1 MNSEMWQ
8 PRCTPAICS
17 AETDRMSQSQFPLT
31 ASYGALLT
39 ELKSRIHGAQYA
51 ALRAVN
57 KELIALYWDIG
68 KVINERQEAE
78 GWGKAVVERLSADLR
93 GEFGEKSGFSG
104 RNLWYMRTFYREYSA
119 TPNLQPLAAEIAW
132 TKNTLILDRCAQ
144 PLQREFYLRAT
155 ARFGWTRRV
164 LEHQIDNQ
172 TYEKYLLNQTSF
184 DSVMSPVAAAQAKLA
199 VKDHYTFDFLELSEA
214 HEERELEAALIANVQ
229 RLLTEMGPYFTYV
242 GSQYRL
248 VVEGGDYYI
257 DLLLYHR
264 ALKSLVAVELKIGE
278 FKPEHKGKM
287 EFYLVALNEQLRL
300 PGENDAIGIII
311 CKSKKKTVVEYAL
324 KSTTQPIGIA
334 TYSLT
339 SHLPDAYRELLPD
352 EDEIRERLKQWM
364 DDVNP
369 SVRNSED

>member
-1 MNSEMWQ
+1 MTHPS
-8 PRCTPAICS
+8 
-17 AETDRMSQSQFPLT
+17 PLPL
-31 ASYGALLT
+31 AGYGSLLT
-39 ELKSRIHGAQYA
+39 ELKTRIHQAQYA

-57 KELIALYWDIG
+57 KALIALYWDIG
-68 KVINERQEAE
+68 QLIDQRQEAE
-78 GWGKAVVERLSADLR
+78 GWGKSVVERLSADLR
-93 GEFGEKSGFSG
+93 AEFGEKSGYSG
-104 RNLWYMRTFYREYSA
+104 RNLWYMRTFYREYQA
-119 TPNLQPLAAEIAW
+119 LPNLQPLAAEIAW
-132 TKNTLILDRCAQ
+132 TKNTLILDRCAD

-164 LEHQIDNQ
+164 LEHQIENQ

-184 DSVMSPVAAAQAKLA
+184 DSALPPVVAAQAKLA
-199 VKDHYTFDFLELSEA
+199 VKDHYTFDFLELSDA

-229 RLLTEMGPYFTYV
+229 RFLSEMGPHFTFV

-248 VVEGGDYYI
+248 TVEGNDYFI

-264 ALKSLVAVELKIGE
+264 TLKSLIAVELKIGE
-278 FKPEHKGKM
+278 FQPEHKGKM

-324 KSTTQPIGIA
+324 KTTNQPIGVA

-339 SHLPDAYRELLPD
+339 SHLPDAYHNILPG
-352 EDEIRERLKQWM
+352 EDEIRERLQAWTS
-364 DDVNP
+364 DLEQSPQHD
-369 SVRNSED
+369 

>member
-1 MNSEMWQ
+1 
-8 PRCTPAICS
+8 
-17 AETDRMSQSQFPLT
+17 MSDVLNGVV
-31 ASYGALLT
+31 YGTLLT
-39 ELKSRIHGAQYA
+39 ELKTRIHTAQYA

-68 KVINERQEAE
+68 KLIEERQATE

-93 GEFGEKSGFSG
+93 TEFGEKSGFSVQ
-104 RNLWYMRTFYREYSA
+104 NLWYMRKFYQEYKSLA
-119 TPNLQPLAAEIAW
+119 NLQPLAGEIAW
-132 TKNTLILDRCAQ
+132 TKNTLILDRCQNA
-144 PLQREFYLRAT
+144 LQREFYLRAT

-184 DSVMSPVAAAQAKLA
+184 DTALPQAIAAKAKLA
-199 VKDHYTFDFLELSEA
+199 VKDHYTFDFLELSDA
-214 HEERELEAALIANVQ
+214 HEERELETALIANVKKF
-229 RLLTEMGPYFTYV
+229 LTEMGPHFTFV

-248 VVEGGDYYI
+248 TVEGNDYYI

-264 ALKSLVAVELKIGE
+264 ALKNLIAVELKIGE
-278 FKPEHKGKM
+278 FQPEHKGKM
-287 EFYLVALNEQLRL
+287 EFYLVALNEQVKL

-324 KSTTQPIGIA
+324 KTSTQPIGIA

-339 SHLPDAYRELLPD
+339 PHLPAAYQHLLPS
-352 EDEIRERLKQWM
+352 EKEIRDRLQGW
-364 DDVNP
+364 DG
-369 SVRNSED
+369 R

>member
-1 MNSEMWQ
+1 
-8 PRCTPAICS
+8 
-17 AETDRMSQSQFPLT
+17 MSDAVKMAGYVPML
-31 ASYGALLT
+31 A
-39 ELKSRIHGAQYA
+39 ELKTRIHTAQYA
-51 ALRAVN
+51 ALSAVN

-68 KVINERQEAE
+68 RLIGERQETE
-78 GWGKAVVERLSADLR
+78 GWGKAIVERLSTDLR
-93 GEFGEKSGFSG
+93 AEFGEKSGFSG
-104 RNLWYMRTFYREYSA
+104 RNLWYMRTFYREYKEQ
-119 TPNLQPLAAEIAW
+119 PILQPLAAEIAW
-132 TKNTLILDRCAQ
+132 TKNTMILDRCTN

-184 DSVMSPVAAAQAKLA
+184 DTALPQAVAAQAKLA
-199 VKDHYTFDFLELSEA
+199 VKDHYTFDFLELSDA
-214 HEERELEAALIANVQ
+214 HEERELENALIANVQ
-229 RLLTEMGPYFTYV
+229 KFITEMGPHFTFV

-248 VVEGGDYYI
+248 TVEENDYYI

-264 ALKSLVAVELKIGE
+264 ALKSLIAVELKIGE

-287 EFYLVALNEQLRL
+287 VFYLVALNEQVKL

-324 KSTTQPIGIA
+324 KTATQPIGIA

-339 SHLPDAYRELLPD
+339 PHLPAAYQHLLPS
-352 EDEIRERLKQWM
+352 EEEIRERLQGWKG
-364 DDVNP
+364 DKIDT
-369 SVRNSED
+369 